1 MARPRR
7 VCTTIPTKI
16 NCCLVCCPA
25 QCWHWTNSVNAIEEQ
40 THALYVFI
48 FSHFFGSQPD
58 DLETNSS
65 IIWSDSFVNEQKD
78 ARVCAQLFCFDSASG
93 YCVSY
98 RPAAEGSP
106 CGDGQVCR
114 NGKCVAELENIIP
127 DYTHV
132 TQTISRSPLARSDT
146 GVAYQPYPPTG
157 SVSTVGAVSNGGSG
171 SLSARRAKSRF
182 RNRSS
187 LGVHA
192 GGGAPARQ
200 AGTTPSYAPER
211 AAPVSTNGGCVD
223 QVDKMAG
230 SMSCFQFLEKF
241 SNRYCNHNYIKRN
254 CCASHAIIC
263 GGASGSEE

>member
-1 MARPRR
+1 MN
-7 VCTTIPTKI
+7 TSM
-16 NCCLVCCPA
+16 
-25 QCWHWTNSVNAIEEQ
+25 WTM
-40 THALYVFI
+40 
-48 FSHFFGSQPD
+48 
-58 DLETNSS
+58 
-65 IIWSDSFVNEQKD
+65 QKD

-132 TQTISRSPLARSDT
+132 TQTISRSPLARSDNAGLNYQPYAPAGAVT
-146 GVAYQPYPPTG
+146 GVAPP
-157 SVSTVGAVSNGGSG
+157 
-171 SLSARRAKSRF
+171 SARRAKSRF
-182 RNRSS
+182 RQRQP
-187 LGVHA
+187 LGGHA
-192 GGGAPARQ
+192 GGGGAARQ
-200 AGTTPSYAPER
+200 AGTTPVYAAER
-211 AAPVSTNGGCVD
+211 SAIANSQDTGCVD

-241 SNRYCNHNYIKRN
+241 SSRYCNHNYIKRN

-263 GGASGSEE
+263 GGAGGNEE

>member
-1 MARPRR
+1 
-7 VCTTIPTKI
+7 
-16 NCCLVCCPA
+16 L
-25 QCWHWTNSVNAIEEQ
+25 
-40 THALYVFI
+40 
-48 FSHFFGSQPD
+48 
-58 DLETNSS
+58 
-65 IIWSDSFVNEQKD
+65 EQKD

-132 TQTISRSPLARSDT
+132 TQTISRSPLARSDN
-146 GVAYQPYPPTG
+146 GVAYQPYPPTAA
-157 SVSTVGAVSNGGSG
+157 VSTSGASGGAALTG
-171 SLSARRAKSRF
+171 RRAKSRF
-182 RNRSS
+182 RSRTA

-200 AGTTPSYAPER
+200 ASTTPAYSADR
-211 AAPVSTNGGCVD
+211 AGASQANGACVD

-230 SMSCFQFLEKF
+230 SMTCYQFLEKF

-254 CCASHAIIC
+254 CCASHALIC
-263 GGASGSEE
+263 GGTSGSEE